1 MTIND
6 FNSLWCEKYRPKKL
20 DDFVVAAENLEI
32 INSFK
37 KNNQIP
43 NLLFTG
49 TPGIGKTT
57 LAKIIVNNILNSQY
71 LYINASDENGIDTI
85 RTKVTSFAQTKS
97 FDGNLKTIIL
107 DECDGISIDAQRA
120 LRNTMEELSGFT
132 RFILTAN
139 YKYKIIPALQSRCQT
154 LDLTPPLDSVLKR
167 CAYILKNENIAVEN
181 GQKAKLLELIK
192 SFYPDL
198 RKCINEL
205 QKSSVS
211 GKLKIN
217 EFDGKDLINLIYKEI
232 KNKNINSLRK
242 ALIENEATFNS
253 DYVALL
259 RELFNFIEQ
268 NETDDNY
275 KKKALIIVAEH
286 LYRSAFV
293 VDQEIN
299 FFACIVLLSDT
310 QLLGKYCAV

>member
-6 FNSLWCEKYRPKKL
+6 FSNLWCEKYRPKAL
-20 DDFVVAAENLEI
+20 SDFVISDKNQEI
-32 INSFK
+32 VDSFK
-37 KNNQIP
+37 KNGQIP

-57 LAKIIVNNILNSQY
+57 LAKIIVNDILKCQY

-107 DECDGISIDAQRA
+107 DECDGLTMDGQRA
-120 LRNTMEELSGFT
+120 LRNTMEELAGFT

-139 YKYKIIPALQSRCQT
+139 YKYKIIPALQSRCQS

-167 CAYILKNENIAVEN
+167 CANILKNENISVEN
-181 GQKAKLLELIK
+181 GQKAKLLELVRN
-192 SFYPDL
+192 FYPDL

-217 EFDGKDLINLIYKEI
+217 EFDTKDLINLIYKEI
-232 KNKNINSLRK
+232 KSKNINSLRK
-242 ALIENEATFNS
+242 ALIENEASFNS
-253 DYVALL
+253 DYVSLL
-259 RELFNFIEQ
+259 RELFNFIEEK
-268 NETDDNY
+268 ETDDEF
-275 KKKALIIVAEH
+275 KKKALVIMAEH

-299 FFACIVLLSDT
+299 FFACTVLLSDT